1 MNKRLII
8 LSGLAIATL
17 LTPTMASAQVG
28 GGVKVGINL
37 SNVKGFNDDTT
48 SSSQRT
54 GLVAGGFM
62 TFGLSPMLAFQ
73 PEVLFSMQ
81 GSKLHF
87 SSNGVDTNATRKVDY
102 LQIPLLLRIGTNSR
116 EHASV
121 YAIAGPTLGILV
133 RATENGTNI
142 KSSVK
147 RTDVGVVAGVGV
159 SITRLLL
166 EARYTY
172 DLVDFNKVEQPS
184 GAHKN
189 RVVSFLVGV
198 VF

>member
-1 MNKRLII
+1 
-8 LSGLAIATL
+8 
-17 LTPTMASAQVG
+17 
-28 GGVKVGINL
+28 
-37 SNVKGFNDDTT
+37 
-48 SSSQRT
+48 
-54 GLVAGGFM
+54 
-62 TFGLSPMLAFQ
+62 
-73 PEVLFSMQ
+73 MQ